1 MPAVPASSPVVSS
14 KHNDSIRDPP
24 CPHPLLPTGKR
35 IFLFSIASLLPD
47 IIHEFALL
55 WKTLVR
61 VRNPRNESSDEER
74 SLSRN
79 SRFGEDPSIDEII
92 FMSLSAPSPPSRIH
106 GNFRRNSIRIFHGW
120 LSLHRSERQ
129 IENAALLRT

>member
-55 WKTLVR
+55 RKTLVR
-61 VRNPRNESSDEER
+61 VRNPRNESSDEETIE
-74 SLSRN
+74 
-79 SRFGEDPSIDEII
+79 GV
-92 FMSLSAPSPPSRIH
+92 
-106 GNFRRNSIRIFHGW
+106 FRET
-120 LSLHRSERQ
+120 LDSEKILQ
-129 IENAALLRT
+129 LTK

>member
-61 VRNPRNESSDEER
+61 NPRNESSDEER
-74 SLSRN
+74 IE
-79 SRFGEDPSIDEII
+79 GV
-92 FMSLSAPSPPSRIH
+92 
-106 GNFRRNSIRIFHGW
+106 FRET
-120 LSLHRSERQ
+120 LDSEKILQ
-129 IENAALLRT
+129 LTK